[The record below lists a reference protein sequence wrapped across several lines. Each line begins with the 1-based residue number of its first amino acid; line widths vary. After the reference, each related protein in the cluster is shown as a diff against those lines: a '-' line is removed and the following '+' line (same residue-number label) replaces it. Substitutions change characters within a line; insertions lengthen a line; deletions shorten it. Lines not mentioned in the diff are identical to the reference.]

1 MNERFTNMTTIL
13 TVDFTQHRNCAMCS
27 LDDGE
32 KVTQKIIRA
41 NRVYDDPEI
50 AELFLVVQSLQYA
63 LTKNTTQITLKCK
76 FHRSRDLFTEK
87 YAPVSPTESIVMSDF
102 RNTITALRV
111 KADLTN
117 DRYILDWIKPQ
128 DLTERK

>member
-1 MNERFTNMTTIL
+1 MTTRL

-41 NRVYDDPEI
+41 KRVYDDPEI

-87 YAPVSPTESIVMSDF
+87 YAPVSSTESIVMSDF

>member
-1 MNERFTNMTTIL
+1 MNEGFKNMTTRL
-13 TVDFTQHRNCAMCS
+13 TVDFTQHRNCVMCS

-32 KVTQKIIRA
+32 KITHKIIRA
-41 NRVYDDPEI
+41 RRVYDDPEI